1 MSIAEV
7 ESGWHRAVV
16 ALGSNLGERDEELFR
31 ALADL
36 KATEGIRV
44 IAQSSLHETVAL
56 TEAGYDESAPKYL
69 NQVVIIDTVWEPH
82 ALLQIA
88 FGIEARHGRERTDER
103 YASRT
108 LDIDLIDYDGE
119 VFESEGLTVPHP
131 RAHERVF
138 VLAPWAEIDADATIP
153 GKGRVL
159 DLIGGLDKA
168 GR

>member
-1 MSIAEV
+1 MSIAEA

-56 TEAGYDESAPKYL
+56 TEAGYDESAPTYL

-88 FGIEARHGRERTDER
+88 LGIEARHGRERTDER

-108 LDIDLIDYDGE
+108 IDIDLIDYDGE
-119 VFESEGLTVPHP
+119 VLESEVLTLPHP

-138 VLAPWAEIDADATIP
+138 VLAPWAEIDADGAIP

-159 DLIGGLDKA
+159 DLLGTLDKA
-168 GR
+168 GH

>member
-44 IAQSSLHETVAL
+44 IAQSSIHETVAL
-56 TEAGYDESAPKYL
+56 TETGYDESVPKYL
-69 NQVVIIDTVWEPH
+69 NQVVVIDTVWEPH

-88 FGIEARHGRERTDER
+88 LGIEAHHGRERTDER

-108 LDIDLIDYDGE
+108 LDIDLIDYDGQ
-119 VFESEGLTVPHP
+119 VLESEGLTLPHP

-159 DLIGGLDKA
+159 DLLGGLDKA
-168 GR
+168 GQ

>member
-7 ESGWHRAVV
+7 ELGWHRAVV

-44 IAQSSLHETVAL
+44 ISQSSLHETVAL

-69 NQVVIIDTVWEPH
+69 NQVVIIDTVWEPR

-88 FGIEARHGRERTDER
+88 LGIEANHGRERTDER

-119 VFESEGLTVPHP
+119 VLESEGLTLPHL

-138 VLAPWAEIDADATIP
+138 VLAPWAEVDADAAIP
-153 GKGRVL
+153 GKGKVS
-159 DLIGGLDKA
+159 DLLGGLDKD
-168 GR
+168 GQ